1 VFIKSIL
8 PAVVLGFFA
17 LSIGAADQPA
27 SADHGAGALYL
38 TQQQLAAKLQ
48 AAISAASDPA
58 LSPIGVTDQY
68 SINEVHRAKA
78 GAPAVHAGWTEL
90 HFIVSGSATFVTG
103 GTLTPASGGPGSVLQ
118 GGVSKKV
125 SKGDAILVPSNT
137 PHWYKEVNGL
147 TYLEVRFLNPPP
159 AGDAHQAQPVR

>member
-1 VFIKSIL
+1 V
-8 PAVVLGFFA
+8 
-17 LSIGAADQPA
+17 
-27 SADHGAGALYL
+27 
-38 TQQQLAAKLQ
+38 
-48 AAISAASDPA
+48 
-58 LSPIGVTDQY
+58 
-68 SINEVHRAKA
+68 
-78 GAPAVHAGWTEL
+78 GWTEL